1 MRRIPRE
8 RNRVMTEDDLTA
20 VRVRAAAAGLE
31 LDEDRIRIL
40 AASLEG
46 VQEMMETMEW
56 IEIDPLDL
64 ALDAYQPAWSE
75 GGRG

>member
-1 MRRIPRE
+1 
-8 RNRVMTEDDLTA
+8 MTEDDLTA
-20 VRVRAAAAGLE
+20 VRLRAAAAGLD

-46 VQEMMETMEW
+46 VREMIETMER

-64 ALDAYQPAWSE
+64 ALDAYQPAWPDGE
-75 GGRG
+75 RGR

>member
-1 MRRIPRE
+1 
-8 RNRVMTEDDLTA
+8 MTEDDLTA
-20 VRVRAAAAGLE
+20 VRLRATAAGLD

-46 VQEMMETMEW
+46 VREMIETMER

-64 ALDAYQPAWSE
+64 ALDAYQPAWPDGE
-75 GGRG
+75 RGR

>member
-1 MRRIPRE
+1 M
-8 RNRVMTEDDLTA
+8 MTEDDLTA
-20 VRVRAAAAGLE
+20 IRVRAAAAGLD

-46 VQEMMETMEW
+46 VREMIETIGR

-64 ALDAYQPAWSE
+64 ALDAYQPAWLDGE
-75 GGRG
+75 RRR